1 MPRLVFCATT
11 IALVC
16 LSAAAFAHTVTVS
29 AGSQLGVTINSA
41 DPVVVLGDSA
51 AVRGRVML
59 TPSVPMPEGVKAV
72 VVDGVPKLMTDASLP
87 EYTLDTS
94 TLSDGMHE
102 VRIDAAEGELLL
114 ASTGAV
120 ALHVYNASHDALFRQ
135 APTVTPSFFKLQRKV
150 LLREIAWFN
159 NREGDLEKHGF
170 IRNGRV
176 YITLT
181 DLMRH
186 IGGGII
192 WGPKS
197 NYIEVHRNNM
207 VVRVIPGSARI
218 YVDGNRRSLGR
229 SAIRMENRTYVPLR
243 PMCELFGIG
252 VDWNHINNRAFV
264 NFAG

>member
-16 LSAAAFAHTVTVS
+16 LSTAAIAGTVTLS
-29 AGSQLGVTINSA
+29 AGSELGVRINST
-41 DPVVVLGDSA
+41 DPVVALGDSA
-51 AVRGRVML
+51 AVRGEIML
-59 TPSVPMPEGVKAV
+59 STSAPMPDGIKAV
-72 VVDGVPKLMTDASLP
+72 VVDGAVKHMTDASLP

-94 TLSDGMHE
+94 RLSDGVHE
-102 VRIDAAEGELLL
+102 VRIDAAKGDLLI

-197 NYIEVHRNNM
+197 SYIEVHRNNM
-207 VVRVIPGSARI
+207 VVRVIPGSSRI
-218 YVDGNRRSLGR
+218 YVDGNARSLGR

>member
-1 MPRLVFCATT
+1 MPRLVISATI

-16 LSAAAFAHTVTVS
+16 LSAVAFANTVTLS
-29 AGSQLGVTINSA
+29 AGSQLGVTVSA
-41 DPVVVLGDSA
+41 VDPVVPFGESA
-51 AVRGRVML
+51 AVRGTVTL
-59 TPSVPMPEGVKAV
+59 TPSAPMPYGMKAV
-72 VVDGVPKLMTDASLP
+72 IVDGAVKMMTDAALP
-87 EYTLDTS
+87 EYVLDTS
-94 TLSDGMHE
+94 TLADGIHE
-102 VRIDAAEGELLL
+102 VRIDAADGDLLI
-114 ASTGAV
+114 ASTGSV
-120 ALHVYNASHDALFRQ
+120 ALHVYNSCHDVLFKQ
-135 APTVTPSFFKLQRKV
+135 VATPTPSFFKLQRKV

-159 NREGDLEKHGF
+159 GREGDLEKHGF

-218 YVDGNRRSLGR
+218 YVDGNARSLGHR
-229 SAIRMENRTYVPLR
+229 AIRMQNRTYVPLR

-252 VDWNHINNRAFV
+252 VDWNDINNRAYV